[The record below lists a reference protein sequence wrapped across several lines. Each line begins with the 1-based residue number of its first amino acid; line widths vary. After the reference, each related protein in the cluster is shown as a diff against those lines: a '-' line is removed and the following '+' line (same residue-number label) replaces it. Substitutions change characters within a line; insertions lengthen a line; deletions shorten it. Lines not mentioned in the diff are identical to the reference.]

1 MSNPFRSAQ
10 FRAIQYLPWRAL
22 FLSAGVAI
30 VAIAI
35 VEFLVFQLAAF
46 LSGLA
51 LGTAGDWFFELFFFV
66 LVPAL
71 LAFGLGAI
79 ALLVAARFF
88 QQIPLRKDT
97 MWTLVLC
104 TIVLLPVKNLVMF
117 NLFSVPL
124 GIVPACLIAAG
135 LFTAGRRY
143 WRY

>member
-1 MSNPFRSAQ
+1 M
-10 FRAIQYLPWRAL
+10 
-22 FLSAGVAI
+22 LSAGVAI
-30 VAIAI
+30 VAITI
-35 VEFLVFQLAAF
+35 VEFLVFQLATF

-51 LGTAGDWFFELFFFV
+51 LGTVGDWLFEIFFFV
-66 LVPAL
+66 LLPAL
-71 LAFGLGAI
+71 LAFGLGAV
-79 ALLVAARFF
+79 ALLVAARF

-104 TIVLLPVKNLVMF
+104 TIVLLPVKNLVIF
-117 NLFSVPL
+117 NIFSVSL